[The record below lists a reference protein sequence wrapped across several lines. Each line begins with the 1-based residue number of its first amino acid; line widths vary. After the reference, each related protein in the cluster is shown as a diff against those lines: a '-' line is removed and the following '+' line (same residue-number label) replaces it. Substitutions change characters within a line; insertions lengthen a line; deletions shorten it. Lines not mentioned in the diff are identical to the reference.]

1 MDLYEEAKLKGQKL
15 RLATLLHKP
24 EFKQNYLTPIRCLGQ
39 RDQCHL
45 LERVVNL
52 ELSLSELQTEANQLK
67 QQMALKSA
75 FVKLTNSETWERA
88 QEMFPHFATEEQLT
102 RFLNSDLKKS
112 IPKTFSDF
120 CHRAKCSTAQYEASG
135 IGHLTIRGNTVS
147 TLVSPITEINGNLI
161 KQVDPTFTR
170 ASLILLSLPDVA
182 SAENVAYTTINEV
195 NSFFGCHH
203 YIAAV
208 MSTLETSQ
216 QIAETWKKAFGHME
230 LLLIANTN
238 CKGNKYPKYV

>member
-1 MDLYEEAKLKGQKL
+1 MEQ
-15 RLATLLHKP
+15 
-24 EFKQNYLTPIRCLGQ
+24 
-39 RDQCHL
+39 
-45 LERVVNL
+45 VVNL
-52 ELSLSELQTEANQLK
+52 ELSLSELQTEANKLK

-102 RFLNSDLKKS
+102 RFLNIDLKKS

-135 IGHLTIRGNTVS
+135 IGHLMIRGNTVS
-147 TLVSPITEINGNLI
+147 TLVSSITELNGNLI
-161 KQVDPTFTR
+161 KQVDPTFTG
-170 ASLILLSLPDVA
+170 ASLILSSLPDVA
-182 SAENVAYTTINEV
+182 SAENVAYTIKEV

-216 QIAETWKKAFGHME
+216 QIAETWKKAFGHTE

-238 CKGNKYPKYV
+238 CKGNKYLKYVLNN